1 MHLYENSKMKKIL
14 VIIITLFTLNI
25 NAQLQDGGYKD
36 FFKEGSLLI
45 LEENFDQALKN
56 FLRAYDL
63 DSSSANINYLVGTC
77 YLKSHIHKTKAEY
90 YLSKAVKDIDK
101 NYKMD
106 DPTEKSAPPLAYFY
120 YGQSL
125 NLNYKFDDAITWYEK
140 FRAQVPND
148 KRWKKEIDYHHAH
161 AEYAK
166 DLVAVPMNITLTNM
180 GDSINSEYPE
190 YSPCLSADERTMIY
204 TTRRPQN
211 VGGEKTPDGQ
221 YFEDIVVSYKD
232 DEGRWSKPVSVGE
245 YVNTNGHEASIN
257 LSADGQTLIVYRDDG
272 GNGNLYYSQWDGK
285 TWSSLQEFGSDVNTK
300 YWESHACLSADGNT
314 LYFISDR
321 PGGKGGR
328 DIYRCVKL
336 PNGKWSKALNIGEPL
351 NTEYDEEGVFIHP
364 DGKTFFFASKGHRS
378 MGGFDLMFSI
388 IDEDGKFSD
397 PFNLGHPI
405 NTPDDDVFYVTS
417 PDGKRSYFSSFHDDG
432 SLGDKDIY
440 RLSVPKAG
448 ENPLVLFKGQIV
460 AAEGEALPEDI
471 VIIVTEKATGEI
483 VGQYRPKQN
492 GTFTTILPPG
502 KEYNFS
508 YTSLGKEFYNEDVF
522 VSNDLTYQEIKKE
535 INLEPIKMVGKVK
548 IVDRGI
554 LLNVVVINSHKDMK
568 SVKGAKVTIK
578 DKLGKFP
585 SDTAIVTDK
594 NGVAESIKLVAENTY
609 SVIVNHDGKK
619 VNAVITT
626 AGIKESKLITQ
637 LIYLDG
643 KVVSANPNKYKLLLN
658 VTVLHPKTKKPI
670 ADADVVMTGNDGS
683 KFEAKTDKKGRLE
696 PVQVEP
702 GVNYDLLASKDE
714 VASDKVYFTTANTVN
729 NKTYNKTLFLNLT
742 AKSVIAVV
750 TKTTTETV
758 GTKTTTSV
766 VKVKL
771 SPGKFEHYFT
781 YNKNQIEDDNDW
793 GTFIDNV
800 VALTQSKKKSVSV
813 TINSSASKVPTMISF
828 KNNKELSG
836 TRAALSKEK
845 IIAAVEAKGGDVK
858 KLKFTLT
865 SVVGGPPWREDHIER
880 KAEFEKHQYV
890 KIYAK

>member
-1 MHLYENSKMKKIL
+1 MKKIL
-14 VIIITLFTLNI
+14 LLLITFFTLQTS
-25 NAQLQDGGYKD
+25 AQLQDGGYKD
-36 FFKEGSLLI
+36 FFREGSLLI

-56 FLRAYDL
+56 FIRAYEL

-90 YLSKAVKDIDK
+90 YLAKAVTNISK

-106 DPTEKSAPPLAYFY
+106 DATEKAAPPLAYFY

-125 NLNYKFDDAITWYEK
+125 HLNYKFDDAITWYEK

-161 AEYAK
+161 ADYAK
-166 DLVAVPMNITLTNM
+166 ELVAVPMNITLTNM

-221 YFEDIVVSYKD
+221 FFEDIVVSYKD
-232 DEGRWSKPVSVGE
+232 DEGRWTKPVSVGE

-257 LSADGQTLIVYRDDG
+257 LSPDGQTLIVYRDDG

-285 TWSSLQEFGSDVNTK
+285 TWSSLQDFGSDVNTK
-300 YWESHACLSADGNT
+300 YWESHACLNADGT
-314 LYFISDR
+314 ILYFVSDR

-388 IDEDGKFSD
+388 IDDEGKFSD

-440 RLSVPKAG
+440 KLTVPKAG
-448 ENPLVLFKGQIV
+448 ESPLVLFKGQIV
-460 AAEGEALPEDI
+460 AAEGENLPEDI
-471 VIIVTEKATGEI
+471 MVIVTDKQSGEV
-483 VGQYRPKQN
+483 VGQYRPKLN

-508 YTSLGKEFYNEDVF
+508 YQSHGEEFYNEDVF
-522 VSNDLTYQEIKKE
+522 VSNDLVYQEIKKE
-535 INLEPIKMVGKVK
+535 INLEPIKMVGHVK
-548 IVDRGI
+548 IVDKGI
-554 LLNVVVINSHKDMK
+554 LLNVVVLNSHKEMK
-568 SVKGAKVTIK
+568 TVKEAKVTVT
-578 DKLGKFP
+578 DKLHKIP
-585 SDTAIVTDK
+585 ADTLMTTDK
-594 NGVAESIKLVAENTY
+594 NGVVESLKLVAENTY
-609 SVIVNHDGKK
+609 SIYVNKDGKK
-619 VNAVITT
+619 AMAVITT
-626 AGIKESKLITQ
+626 AGIKESKLLTQ
-637 LIYLDG
+637 LLYLDG
-643 KVVSANPNKYKLLLN
+643 KVVSATPSKYKLVLN
-658 VTVLHPKTKKPI
+658 VTVVHPKTKKPI
-670 ADADVVMTGNDGS
+670 ADAIVVLSGNDGS
-683 KFEAKTDKKGRLE
+683 RHEAKTDKKGRIE
-696 PVQVEP
+696 TVQVEP
-702 GVNYDLLASKDE
+702 GVNYDLSASIGD
-714 VASDKVYFTTANTVN
+714 VASAKTYFTTANTN
-729 NKTYNKTLFLNLT
+729 TSKTYNKTLFLDVSNK
-742 AKSVIAVV
+742 AVIAVV
-750 TKTTTETV
+750 TKTTTTTT
-758 GTKTTTSV
+758 GTGTTTSV

-781 YNKNQIEDDNDW
+781 YNKNQIDDDDDW

-800 VALTQSKKKSVSV
+800 VALTQSKKKSINV

-828 KNNKELSG
+828 KDNKELSKS
-836 TRAALSKEK
+836 RATNTKDK
-845 IIAAVEAKGGDVK
+845 ILAAVEAKGGDVK
-858 KLKFTLT
+858 KLKFVLT
-865 SVVGGPPWREDHIER
+865 SVVGGPGWHEDHIER

-890 KIYAK
+890 KVTAR